1 MKSFEIVH
9 ATHLYPPYGLWIVQ
23 YRGTVVG
30 KQLSQPCQDDCER
43 MLRVHR
49 ESKQN
54 EDFADL
60 SVPKTV
66 SYHLGGATA
75 TKNSQRRGG
84 YNKRGKLHRGAT

>member
-1 MKSFEIVH
+1 MKRFDITR

-23 YRGTVVG
+23 YRGTVIG

-49 ESKQN
+49 ESKQHD
-54 EDFADL
+54 DFADL
-60 SVPKTV
+60 SVPRTF

-75 TKNSQRRGG
+75 TKASQRRGG
-84 YNKRGKLHRGAT
+84 YNKRGTLRRNTT